1 LILGKWLGGLLFILT
16 VIGITLVY
24 PIVLNSLIDPGIDQG
39 AMIASYFALI
49 LVAAAFLAIGVGIS
63 AMFNNQVAAFFVTMV
78 ILVALW
84 WLMGFPGSYL
94 QAGGEFFNYMDLQ
107 THFYSLSGGKIVLS
121 DVIYFLS
128 LTAVGLFTGTMAVE
142 TRRWR

>member
-1 LILGKWLGGLLFILT
+1 
-16 VIGITLVY
+16 
-24 PIVLNSLIDPGIDQG
+24 
-39 AMIASYFALI
+39 MIASYFALI